1 LNKDT
6 VIWFEFKLTVQNYD
20 YFGKSKNKEAAPDP
34 QTWVNAPVS
43 DRESC
48 MPKQRLDQLLVQCG
62 LAESR
67 EQAQRLIRAG
77 KVRVDGQ
84 PAGKPGHQ
92 YPDDAD
98 IAVKEPEKYVS
109 RGGLKIEG
117 GWNEFQFELSGKVCL
132 DIGSSTG
139 GFTDFMLQ
147 HGAARVYAVDCGT
160 NQLHYRLREDP
171 RVVVMENTN
180 ARYLTPADIP
190 EKADFCS
197 IDTSFISL
205 TNILPPLK
213 LLIKPGGHIVSL
225 IKPQFEAGKDQV
237 GKGGVVRDP
246 AVHREVINKIERFG
260 TEKLGFRWLGLCE
273 SPIKGPAGNV
283 EFLAYWQV

>member
-1 LNKDT
+1 M
-6 VIWFEFKLTVQNYD
+6 
-20 YFGKSKNKEAAPDP
+20 KNI
-34 QTWVNAPVS
+34 
-43 DRESC
+43 
-48 MPKQRLDQLLVQCG
+48 RLDQLLVQRG

-77 KVRVDGQ
+77 MVRVKDA
-84 PAGKPGHQ
+84 PADKPGHN
-92 YPDDAD
+92 YPDDAELF
-98 IAVKEPEKYVS
+98 VKEKEKYVS

-117 GWNEFQFELSGKVCL
+117 AHQQFQFDLQGAVCL

-147 HGAARVYAVDCGT
+147 HGAAKVYAVDCGT
-160 NQLHYRLREDP
+160 NQLHYKLREDP
-171 RVVVMENTN
+171 RVIVMENTN
-180 ARYLTPADIP
+180 ARYLTEKDIP

-213 LLIKPGGHIVSL
+213 NLMKPGGHIVSL
-225 IKPQFEAGKDQV
+225 IKPQFEAGKGQV

-246 AVHREVINKIERFG
+246 AIHQEVIDKIKKFG
-260 TEKLGFRWLGLCE
+260 TEELGFQWLELCT
-273 SPIKGPAGNV
+273 SPITGPAGNV
-283 EFLAYWQV
+283 EFLAYWEV

>member
-1 LNKDT
+1 
-6 VIWFEFKLTVQNYD
+6 
-20 YFGKSKNKEAAPDP
+20 
-34 QTWVNAPVS
+34 
-43 DRESC
+43 
-48 MPKQRLDQLLVQCG
+48 MPKQRLDQLLVQKG
-62 LAESR
+62 LADSR

-77 KVRVDGQ
+77 MVRVNQQ
-84 PAGKPGHQ
+84 PANKPGHQ

-98 IAVKEPEKYVS
+98 LFLKEKEKYVS

-117 GWNEFQFELSGKVCL
+117 AWKQFHFELKGAICL

-147 HGAARVYAVDCGT
+147 HGAEKVYAVDCGT
-160 NQLHYRLREDP
+160 NQLHYKLREDP

-180 ARYLTPADIP
+180 ARYLTETDIP

-213 LLIKPGGHIVSL
+213 MLMKPGGHIVSL

-246 AVHREVINKIERFG
+246 VIHEEVIEKVKRFG
-260 TEKLGFRWLGLCE
+260 TEELGFQWLGICD
-273 SPIKGPAGNV
+273 SPITGPAGNI
-283 EFLAYWQV
+283 EFLAYWKV

>member
-1 LNKDT
+1 MKK
-6 VIWFEFKLTVQNYD
+6 I
-20 YFGKSKNKEAAPDP
+20 
-34 QTWVNAPVS
+34 
-43 DRESC
+43 
-48 MPKQRLDQLLVQCG
+48 RLDQLLVQRN

-77 KVRVDGQ
+77 MVRVKDQ

-92 YPDDAD
+92 FPEDAE
-98 IAVKEPEKYVS
+98 IFVKEKEKYVS

-117 GWNEFQFELSGKVCL
+117 AHRQFGFDLNGAICL

-147 HGAARVYAVDCGT
+147 HGAAKVYAIDCGT
-160 NQLHYRLREDP
+160 NQLHYKLREDP

-180 ARYLTPADIP
+180 ARYLTEADIP

-205 TNILPPLK
+205 TKILPPLK
-213 LLIKPGGHIVSL
+213 NLMKSGGHIVSL

-246 AVHREVINKIERFG
+246 AIHEEVIEKIREFG
-260 TEKLGFRWLGLCE
+260 TGELGFQWLERCT
-273 SPIKGPAGNV
+273 SPITGPAGNV
-283 EFLAYWQV
+283 EFLAYWEV

>member
-1 LNKDT
+1 
-6 VIWFEFKLTVQNYD
+6 
-20 YFGKSKNKEAAPDP
+20 
-34 QTWVNAPVS
+34 
-43 DRESC
+43 
-48 MPKQRLDQLLVQCG
+48 MPKIRLDQLLVQRG
-62 LAESR
+62 LTDSR

-77 KVRVDGQ
+77 SVRVAEQ
-84 PAGKPGHQ
+84 LASKPGHQ
-92 YPDDAD
+92 YKDDVEVF
-98 IAVKEPEKYVS
+98 VKQKEKYVS

-117 GWNEFQFELSGKVCL
+117 AHKQFNFDLQGAICL

-147 HGAARVYAVDCGT
+147 HGASKVYAIDCGT
-160 NQLHYRLREDP
+160 NQLHYKLREDP

-180 ARYLTPADIP
+180 ARYLTEDEIP

-205 TNILPPLK
+205 TRILPPLK
-213 LLIKPGGHIVSL
+213 NLMKPDGHIISL

-246 AVHREVINKIERFG
+246 AIHEEVIEKIKRFG
-260 TEKLGFRWLGLCE
+260 TEELEFKWLDLCT
-273 SPIKGPAGNV
+273 SPITGPAGNI

>member
-1 LNKDT
+1 
-6 VIWFEFKLTVQNYD
+6 
-20 YFGKSKNKEAAPDP
+20 
-34 QTWVNAPVS
+34 
-43 DRESC
+43 
-48 MPKQRLDQLLVQCG
+48 MPKIRLDQILVQRG

-77 KVRVDGQ
+77 MVRVNEQ
-84 PAGKPGHQ
+84 PANKPGHQ
-92 YPDDAD
+92 YPDDAELF
-98 IAVKEPEKYVS
+98 VKEKQKYVS

-117 GWNEFQFELSGKVCL
+117 AHKQFAFDLAGAVCL

-147 HGAARVYAVDCGT
+147 HGAAKVYAVDCGT
-160 NQLHYRLREDP
+160 NQLHYKLRQDP

-180 ARYLTPADIP
+180 ARYITAEDIP

-205 TNILPPLK
+205 KLILPPLK
-213 LLIKPGGHIVSL
+213 HLMKPGGRIISL

-246 AVHREVINKIERFG
+246 AIHQEVIEKIKTFG
-260 TEKLGFRWLGLCE
+260 TEELGFQWLELCT
-273 SPIKGPAGNV
+273 SPITGPAGNV

>member
-1 LNKDT
+1 
-6 VIWFEFKLTVQNYD
+6 
-20 YFGKSKNKEAAPDP
+20 
-34 QTWVNAPVS
+34 
-43 DRESC
+43 
-48 MPKQRLDQLLVQCG
+48 MPKQRLDQLLVQKG

-77 KVRVDGQ
+77 MVRVNEQ
-84 PAGKPGHQ
+84 PANKPGHQ
-92 YPDDAD
+92 YPEDAD
-98 IAVKEPEKYVS
+98 LFVKEMEKYVS

-117 GWNEFQFELSGKVCL
+117 AWQQFHFELSGAVCL

-147 HGAARVYAVDCGT
+147 HGAVKVYAVDCGT
-160 NQLHYRLREDP
+160 NQLHYKLREDP

-180 ARYLTPADIP
+180 ARYLTETDIP

-205 TNILPPLK
+205 TRILPPLK
-213 LLIKPGGHIVSL
+213 MLMKPGGHIISL

-246 AVHREVINKIERFG
+246 AVHEDVIGKVRRFG
-260 TEKLGFRWLGLCE
+260 TEELGFDWLGVCD
-273 SPIKGPAGNV
+273 SPIRGPAGNI
-283 EFLAYWQV
+283 EFLAYWRV

>member
-1 LNKDT
+1 
-6 VIWFEFKLTVQNYD
+6 
-20 YFGKSKNKEAAPDP
+20 
-34 QTWVNAPVS
+34 
-43 DRESC
+43 
-48 MPKQRLDQLLVQCG
+48 MPKQRLDQIIVQHG

-77 KVRVDGQ
+77 LVRVNDQ
-84 PAGKPGHQ
+84 LASKPGHQ
-92 YPDDAD
+92 YPDDAS
-98 IAVKEPEKYVS
+98 IFVKAPEKYVS

-117 GWNEFQFELSGKVCL
+117 AWRQFHFELSGAVCL

-147 HGAARVYAVDCGT
+147 HGAAKVYAVDCGT
-160 NQLHYRLREDP
+160 NQLHYKLREDP

-180 ARYLTPADIP
+180 ARYLTEDDIP

-213 LLIKPGGHIVSL
+213 VLMKPGGHIVSL
-225 IKPQFEAGKDQV
+225 IKPQFEAGKEQV

-246 AVHREVINKIERFG
+246 AIHQEVIEKVKRFG
-260 TEKLGFRWLGLCE
+260 TEALGFKWIGLCD

-283 EFLAYWQV
+283 EFLAYWAV

>member
-1 LNKDT
+1 
-6 VIWFEFKLTVQNYD
+6 
-20 YFGKSKNKEAAPDP
+20 
-34 QTWVNAPVS
+34 
-43 DRESC
+43 
-48 MPKQRLDQLLVQCG
+48 MPKIRLDQLLVQRE

-77 KVRVDGQ
+77 MVSVGEQ
-84 PAGKPGHQ
+84 IAGKPGHA

-98 IAVKEPEKYVS
+98 ISVKQKEKYVS

-117 GWNEFQFELSGKVCL
+117 AHEQFGFDLQNAICL

-139 GFTDFMLQ
+139 GFTDFMVQ
-147 HGAARVYAVDCGT
+147 HGAAKVYAVDCGT
-160 NQLHYRLREDP
+160 NQLHYKLREDP

-180 ARYLTPADIP
+180 ARYLTEEDIP

-205 TNILPPLK
+205 TKILPPLK
-213 LLIKPGGHIVSL
+213 ALMKPGGHIVSL

-246 AVHREVINKIERFG
+246 AIHQEVIEKIRIFG
-260 TEKLGFRWLGLCE
+260 TEELGFQWLGLCT
-273 SPIKGPAGNV
+273 SPITGPAGNV
-283 EFLAYWQV
+283 EFLAYWQT

>member
-1 LNKDT
+1 MTK
-6 VIWFEFKLTVQNYD
+6 K
-20 YFGKSKNKEAAPDP
+20 
-34 QTWVNAPVS
+34 
-43 DRESC
+43 
-48 MPKQRLDQLLVQCG
+48 RLDQILVQRA

-77 KVRVDGQ
+77 MVRVNEQ
-84 PAGKPGHQ
+84 PANKPGHQ
-92 YPDDAD
+92 YPEAAE
-98 IAVKEPEKYVS
+98 ISVKEKEKYVS

-117 GWNEFQFELSGKVCL
+117 AHQDFDFDLTDAICL

-147 HGAARVYAVDCGT
+147 HGAVKVYAVDCGT
-160 NQLHYRLREDP
+160 NQLHYRLRQDP
-171 RVVVMENTN
+171 RVIVMENTN
-180 ARYLTPADIP
+180 ARYLTDEDIP

-213 LLIKPGGHIVSL
+213 NLVKHGGHIISL

-237 GKGGVVRDP
+237 GKGGVVRDT
-246 AVHREVINKIERFG
+246 AIHQEVIDKIKTFG
-260 TEKLGFRWLGLCE
+260 TEELGFQWLGITT
-273 SPIKGPAGNV
+273 SPITGPAGNV
-283 EFLAYWQV
+283 EFLAYWEV

>member
-1 LNKDT
+1 MNST
-6 VIWFEFKLTVQNYD
+6 
-20 YFGKSKNKEAAPDP
+20 KNSDFPDP
-34 QTWVNAPVS
+34 QPLVNAADS
-43 DRESC
+43 AKTTGMSKE
-48 MPKQRLDQLLVQCG
+48 RLDQLLVQRQ

-77 KVRVDGQ
+77 KVQVGGQ

-92 YPDDAD
+92 YPEDAD

-117 GWNEFQFELSGKVCL
+117 AWKQFHFNLAGKLCL

-147 HGAARVYAVDCGT
+147 QGAIRVYAVDCGT

-190 EKADFCS
+190 EKVDFCS

-213 LLIKPGGHIVSL
+213 LLIKPDGHIVSL

-246 AVHREVINKIERFG
+246 AVHLEVIEKIERFG
-260 TEKLGFRWLGLCE
+260 TEELGFRWLGLCE
-273 SPIKGPAGNV
+273 SPITGPAGNI

>member
-1 LNKDT
+1 
-6 VIWFEFKLTVQNYD
+6 
-20 YFGKSKNKEAAPDP
+20 
-34 QTWVNAPVS
+34 
-43 DRESC
+43 
-48 MPKQRLDQLLVQCG
+48 MPKIRLDQLLVQQN
-62 LAESR
+62 LADSR

-77 KVRVDGQ
+77 MVRVNEQ
-84 PAGKPGHQ
+84 PAHKPGHQ
-92 YPDDAD
+92 YPDDATPF
-98 IAVKEPEKYVS
+98 VKQKEKYVS

-117 GWNEFQFELSGKVCL
+117 AHRQFGFDLDGAICL

-147 HGAARVYAVDCGT
+147 HGAAKVYAVDCGT
-160 NQLHYRLREDP
+160 NQLHYKLRSDP

-180 ARYLTPADIP
+180 ARYLTEEDIP

-205 TNILPPLK
+205 KLILPPLK
-213 LLIKPGGHIVSL
+213 NLIKPGGRIISL

-246 AVHREVINKIERFG
+246 AIHRKVIETIRAFG
-260 TEKLGFRWLGLCE
+260 TQELGFQWLECCT
-273 SPIKGPAGNV
+273 SPITGPAGNV
-283 EFLAYWQV
+283 EFLAYWEV

>member
-1 LNKDT
+1 MA
-6 VIWFEFKLTVQNYD
+6 KL
-20 YFGKSKNKEAAPDP
+20 
-34 QTWVNAPVS
+34 
-43 DRESC
+43 
-48 MPKQRLDQLLVQCG
+48 RLDQLLVQRE

-77 KVRVDGQ
+77 MVRVNDQ
-84 PAGKPGHQ
+84 PANKPGHSFA
-92 YPDDAD
+92 DDVD
-98 IAVKEPEKYVS
+98 LFVKEKERYVS

-117 GWNEFQFELSGKVCL
+117 AHRQFGFDLEGAVCL

-147 HGAARVYAVDCGT
+147 HGAAKVYAVDCGT
-160 NQLHYRLREDP
+160 NQLHYRLRQDP

-180 ARYLTPADIP
+180 ARYLTEEDIP

-205 TNILPPLK
+205 THILPPLK
-213 LLIKPGGHIVSL
+213 HLLKPGGHIISL

-237 GKGGVVRDP
+237 AKGGVVRDP
-246 AVHREVINKIERFG
+246 AVHEEVIAKVKRFG
-260 TEKLGFRWLGLCE
+260 TQELGFQWLDLCT
-273 SPIKGPAGNV
+273 SPITGPAGNV
-283 EFLAYWQV
+283 EFLAYWKT

>member
-1 LNKDT
+1 
-6 VIWFEFKLTVQNYD
+6 
-20 YFGKSKNKEAAPDP
+20 
-34 QTWVNAPVS
+34 
-43 DRESC
+43 
-48 MPKQRLDQLLVQCG
+48 MPKTRLDQLLVQRE

-77 KVRVDGQ
+77 MVLVGGQ
-84 PAGKPGHQ
+84 PASKPGHP
-92 YPDDAD
+92 YGEDAA
-98 IAVKEPEKYVS
+98 ITVKEKEKYVS

-117 GWNEFQFELSGKVCL
+117 AYEQFGFELHNAVCL

-147 HGAARVYAVDCGT
+147 HGAAKVYAVDCGT

-180 ARYLTPADIP
+180 ARYLTEEDIP

-213 LLIKPGGHIVSL
+213 QLLKPGGHIVSL

-246 AVHREVINKIERFG
+246 AVHEEVIGKVRRFG
-260 TEKLGFRWLGLCE
+260 EETLGFKWLDCCP
-273 SPIKGPAGNV
+273 SPIKGPAGNT
-283 EFLAYWQV
+283 EFLAYWEV

>member
-1 LNKDT
+1 
-6 VIWFEFKLTVQNYD
+6 
-20 YFGKSKNKEAAPDP
+20 
-34 QTWVNAPVS
+34 
-43 DRESC
+43 
-48 MPKQRLDQLLVQCG
+48 MPKTRLDQLLVQRN
-62 LAESR
+62 LADSR
-67 EQAQRLIRAG
+67 EKAQRLIRAG
-77 KVRVDGQ
+77 MVRVGEQ
-84 PAGKPGHQ
+84 LASKPGHQ
-92 YPDDAD
+92 YKDDAE
-98 IAVKEPEKYVS
+98 ISVKEKEKYVS

-117 GWNEFQFELSGKVCL
+117 AHKQFNFDLQGAVCL

-147 HGAARVYAVDCGT
+147 HGAAKVYAVDCGT
-160 NQLHYRLREDP
+160 NQLHYKLREDP

-180 ARYLTPADIP
+180 ARYLTEADIP

-213 LLIKPGGHIVSL
+213 NLMKPGGHIVSL

-246 AVHREVINKIERFG
+246 AVHEEVIEKVKKFG
-260 TEKLGFRWLGLCE
+260 TEELGFQWLELCT
-273 SPIKGPAGNV
+273 SPITGPAGNI
-283 EFLAYWQV
+283 EFLAYWEV